1 MINETLK
8 RYSFPPFLIDRITK
22 SYLNKVHSNS
32 NQSNPES
39 DKTHFINFH
48 ILENTQSKFR
58 KSFQNSLNNS
68 AKMLILKLFF
78 YFFYINNYFSNKVK
92 HPIFWSLFQFINL
105 LVQDAILVMLAK
117 PVVTLKLE
125 TMSMWKKTKNFR
137 LRCFRLRSNTVS
149 N

>member
-39 DKTHFINFH
+39 DKTHFINCH

-78 YFFYINNYFSNKVK
+78 YFFYINNYFSNKDKTLYFLKSFLIYKSACARCNSCYIGETCRHFKTRNDEHVK
-92 HPIFWSLFQFINL
+92 K
-105 LVQDAILVMLAK
+105 D
-117 PVVTLKLE
+117 
-125 TMSMWKKTKNFR
+125 KKF
-137 LRCFRLRSNTVS
+137 
-149 N
+149 